1 MPKKWRIIDL
11 INWAEVYF
19 RQKNFKNPRI
29 EIELIIRFVLNIK
42 RIDIYLNFDR
52 PLIQKEL
59 ELIKKSIK
67 RRLKREPIQYIT
79 NSSEFYGIEYFVN
92 NRVLIPRPE
101 TETLIELALKKL
113 RRVKNPKILDIG
125 TGSGCIAIT
134 MAMQNVDCDVIGID
148 ISDNAIK
155 VANKNKDKH
164 NLNNVKFFNMNIL
177 NHIPDERFDLIISN
191 PPYISE
197 NEFPDLM
204 EDVRDYEPKMA
215 LTDYSDGLIFY
226 RRFSQIAKHILK
238 EQGKMIL
245 EVGLGSHP
253 RKAKDIFINQGFSNA
268 KLLKDFNGDYRI
280 LLV

>member
-197 NEFPDLM
+197 NEFSNIM
-204 EDVRDYEPKMA
+204 EDVRDYEPKIA

-226 RRFSQIAKHILK
+226 RRFSKIAKHIIK
-238 EQGKMIL
+238 EQGRMIL